1 MDVVDQIREVRGLRV
16 LLDFDLAALYGVTTK
31 RLNEAVRRNPARFP
45 PDFAFR
51 LTPEEVANLRSQFAT
66 SRWGGTRYAPRAFTE
81 QGVAMLSGVLNSPTA
96 VAVNVEIMRAF
107 VTLRRVHGE
116 HAELARRIDELEAR
130 YDESF
135 KVVFDA
141 IRALMEPPAKK
152 ARPIG
157 LGRRTERR

>member
-31 RLNEAVRRNPARFP
+31 RLNEAVGRNLARFP

-81 QGVAMLSGVLNSPTA
+81 QGVAMLSGVLNGPTA
-96 VAVNVEIMRAF
+96 VAVNVEIMRASSRCDEF
-107 VTLRRVHGE
+107 TASTRSS
-116 HAELARRIDELEAR
+116 HAG
-130 YDESF
+130 S
-135 KVVFDA
+135 
-141 IRALMEPPAKK
+141 
-152 ARPIG
+152 
-157 LGRRTERR
+157 TSS

>member
-31 RLNEAVRRNPARFP
+31 RLNEAVGRNLARFP

-81 QGVAMLSGVLNSPTA
+81 QVSPSALGCWTAPTRSPYMMTSSGRSSRCDAFTA
-96 VAVNVEIMRAF
+96 KPRN
-107 VTLRRVHGE
+107 L
-116 HAELARRIDELEAR
+116 
-130 YDESF
+130 
-135 KVVFDA
+135 
-141 IRALMEPPAKK
+141 
-152 ARPIG
+152 
-157 LGRRTERR
+157 

>member
-66 SRWGGTRYAPRAFTE
+66 SRWGGTALRTASLYRAGCRHALWCSEQPHGGRRKCRDHAGVRHAATSSRRTRGTCTQDRRARGPLRRELQGRFRRDPRAD
-81 QGVAMLSGVLNSPTA
+81 GA
-96 VAVNVEIMRAF
+96 
-107 VTLRRVHGE
+107 
-116 HAELARRIDELEAR
+116 ARE
-130 YDESF
+130 
-135 KVVFDA
+135 K
-141 IRALMEPPAKK
+141 
-152 ARPIG
+152 G
-157 LGRRTERR
+157 

>member
-16 LLDFDLAALYGVTTK
+16 LLDFDLAALYGVSTK
-31 RLNEAVRRNPARFP
+31 SLNQAVRRNSMRFP

-130 YDESF
+130 YDE
-135 KVVFDA
+135 
-141 IRALMEPPAKK
+141 RLQ
-152 ARPIG
+152 ARSTRSAPWWSRPRKG
-157 LGRRTERR
+157 LGPS